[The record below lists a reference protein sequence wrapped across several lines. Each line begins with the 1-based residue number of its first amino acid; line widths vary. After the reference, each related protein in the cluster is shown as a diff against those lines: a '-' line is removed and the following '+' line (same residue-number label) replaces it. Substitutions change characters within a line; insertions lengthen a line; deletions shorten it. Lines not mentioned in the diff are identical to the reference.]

1 MGFRDHIKGLMGF
14 FRRTERHVQQHTR
27 EHVDH
32 VIILDGTM
40 STLDEGEETNVGHIY
55 KLLAEETDSQRI
67 GLLYE
72 AGNQWSDWS
81 KTLDIIEGRGINRQI
96 QRVYGWLASR
106 YRPGDRI
113 FLIGYSR
120 GAYAVRS
127 LAGIIDEV
135 GLVKSCCATERLV
148 REAYR
153 HYRYNTSTE
162 TAAKFVAEYCYAHV
176 PIEMIGAFDTVKSLG
191 FRAPFV
197 WKWEEVKHAFHNH
210 SLGTS
215 VRHGYHALAL
225 DENREAFTP
234 VLWEFPVGH
243 PGKVEQ
249 VWFRGSHGDVG
260 GQLTGYQKARPL
272 ANIPLVWMLDKLERC
287 DLALPEGWRDR
298 FPTDPD
304 AKSVGTLRGWGK
316 YFLARKKRVYGQD
329 PTESVHPTA
338 VGRSPKVREFRE
350 AGNASVSEAIS

>member
-1 MGFRDHIKGLMGF
+1 MSFRDRIKGLLGF

-27 EHVDH
+27 DRIDH
-32 VIILDGTM
+32 VVLLDGTM
-40 STLDEGEETNVGHIY
+40 STLDEGDETNVGLVY
-55 KLLAEETDSQRI
+55 KLLDEASASQHI
-67 GLLYE
+67 GIFYE

-127 LAGIIDEV
+127 LAGVIDMV
-135 GLVKSCCATERLV
+135 GLLRADFATERMV

-153 HYRYNTSTE
+153 HYQFDTDPD
-162 TAAKFVAEYCYAHV
+162 TAADFRAAYCHHDV
-176 PIEMIGAFDTVKSLG
+176 PIEMIGVFDTVKSLG

-197 WKWEEVKHAFHNH
+197 WKWEEVKHSFHNH
-210 SLGTS
+210 SLGPN
-215 VRHGYHALAL
+215 VRHGFHALAL

-234 VLWEFPVGH
+234 VLWECPPGH
-243 PGKVEQ
+243 SGVVEQ

-260 GQLTGYQKARPL
+260 GQLSGFDPARPL
-272 ANIPLVWMLDKLERC
+272 SNIPLVWMLDKLERC
-287 DLALPEGWRDR
+287 DLPLPHGWKER
-298 FPTDPD
+298 FQTDPD
-304 AKSVGTLRGWGK
+304 ARSVGTLRGWGK
-316 YFLARKKRVYGQD
+316 YFLARKKRVIGRD
-329 PTESVHPTA
+329 PSESLHPTA
-338 VGRSPKVREFRE
+338 EGRSPRARVFTDREPVD
-350 AGNASVSEAIS
+350 APA